1 MSKKGDK
8 AEAVNRDND
17 VEVNKVA
24 DVTDGEGNLLKT
36 RLCNCLV

>member
-1 MSKKGDK
+1 MSKQGDK

-24 DVTDGEGNLLKT
+24 DVTDGEGNLFNTKLGT
-36 RLCNCLV
+36 C